1 MANDT
6 SSPKLIVPA
15 VAGLYEWGSDMA
27 YPLVRFF
34 AGIMLVPHGMQKLF
48 GMFGFNPEGFNGFLT
63 KFGFVPAELWV
74 IVLGIIEVVGGLMIA
89 FGLLTRPWA
98 LAAAIEL
105 LVAAFVVHL
114 GNGYFWDKGGYE
126 FPLLWG
132 IVMIAIFLK
141 GGGRLSIDSKL
152 GKEF

>member
-6 SSPKLIVPA
+6 SSPKLIVPV
-15 VAGLYEWGSDMA
+15 VAGLYEWGSGLS
-27 YPLVRFF
+27 YPMIRFF
-34 AGIMLVPHGMQKLF
+34 AGIMLVPHGAMKLF

-105 LVAAFVVHL
+105 LIAAFYFHL
-114 GNGYFWDKGGYE
+114 DKGFFWDKGGYE
-126 FPLLWG
+126 FPLLWAIIMIG
-132 IVMIAIFLK
+132 IFFK
-141 GGGRLSIDSKL
+141 GGGPLSIDAKL
-152 GKEF
+152 SKEF